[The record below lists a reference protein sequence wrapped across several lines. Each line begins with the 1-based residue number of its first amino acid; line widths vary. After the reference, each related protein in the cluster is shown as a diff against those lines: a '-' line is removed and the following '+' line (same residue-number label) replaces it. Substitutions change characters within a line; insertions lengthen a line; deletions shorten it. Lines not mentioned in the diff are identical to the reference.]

1 MKKTF
6 IFLTAI
12 CLTVF
17 SQTAFAQGA
26 EIGLK
31 AGLNLANLSGD
42 FGDDSFENATS
53 FHGGAYARF
62 MINDNFGIQPEAL
75 FSRVGGEAETGE
87 LSLRYD
93 YFSLP
98 VLARFKVVGPLYA
111 HVGPQFNF
119 LTGSEAKGS
128 LVDNFPG
135 VGAVLED
142 DSESFD
148 LSLAFGLDVNLPIG
162 LNVGARYLYGLS
174 DVYKDANANDINH
187 RVFQFYVAKRLFGLG
202 SR

>member
-1 MKKTF
+1 MKKSF

-17 SQTAFAQGA
+17 SQTTFAQGA

-31 AGLNLANLSGD
+31 GGLNLANISGD
-42 FGDDSFENATS
+42 FGGNSFENATS
-53 FHGGAYARF
+53 FHGGIYARF
-62 MINDNFGIQPEAL
+62 MLNDNFGIQPEAL
-75 FSRVGGEAETGE
+75 FSRVGGEAETGQ

-98 VLARFKVVGPLYA
+98 VMARFKIIGPLYA

-119 LTGSEAKGS
+119 LTASEAKSELLAGPV
-128 LVDNFPG
+128 LDI
-135 VGAVLED
+135 LED

-174 DVYKDANANDINH
+174 DVQKDANANDMNH
-187 RVFQFYVAKRLFGLG
+187 RVFQFYIAKRLFGLG

>member
-17 SQTAFAQGA
+17 SQTTFAQGA

-31 AGLNLANLSGD
+31 GGINFANLSGELQD
-42 FGDDSFENATS
+42 YSFDNATS
-53 FHGGAYARF
+53 FHGGLYARF
-62 MINDNFGIQPEAL
+62 MLNDNFGIQPEAL
-75 FSRVGGEAETGE
+75 FSRVGGEAASGQV
-87 LSLRYD
+87 SLRYD

-98 VLARFKVVGPLYA
+98 VMARFKIAGPVYA
-111 HVGPQFNF
+111 HIGPQFNF
-119 LTGSEAKGS
+119 LTASEAKGD
-128 LVDNFPG
+128 LIGTITQLDP
-135 VGAVLED
+135 EE

-148 LSLAFGLDVNLPIG
+148 LSLAFGIDVNLPIG

-174 DVYKDANANDINH
+174 DVYKDANANDVNH
-187 RVFQFYVAKRLFGLG
+187 RVFQFYIAKRLFGLG